1 MRKRIP
7 NKIWS
12 SLYWKISAIFLVLLI
27 IVGVAYIAIAAYS
40 SNKYACEVTQ
50 QVNAHVAQSI
60 SEKLPSFSK
69 SGMVM
74 EEELA
79 KLRADVKAI
88 NPMIEV
94 YLLDPLG
101 KILGYAAPVD
111 HLKLNMVDLTPIK
124 RFIESGGKAFAV
136 ADDPRNKM
144 MKKVFSATTVG
155 TEGDLKGYIYVILA
169 SEEYHAVM
177 DSRLWGYLYHLGT
190 TSILFTILAAIFIG
204 LGAIWLLT
212 SNLRNIISTVRKFQ
226 EGDLNARIEL
236 KSGGEIAELGSAF
249 NEMADTILENI
260 EEMKSAE
267 ILRREL
273 IANVSHDLRTPLA
286 VIHGYVETLMMKE
299 HTLTPDERKRYIEII
314 MKSTAKLKKMVS
326 ELFELSKLESKQV
339 KPKKEPFFMQ
349 ELVQDAYYKYDMLAK
364 EKGVELKTHI
374 TDGMPMVLG
383 DISLIERVLQNL
395 LDNAIKFTP
404 KGGEVSIELSK
415 KENSIEVHIT
425 DTGVG
430 IPSAKLPFVFERYQ
444 TNCRTGG
451 ENDNITGFGL
461 GLAIVKKIL
470 ELHDT
475 TPIVVSKQQEGARF
489 SFQLPV
495 YS

>member
-1 MRKRIP
+1 MQKSFLG
-7 NKIWS
+7 KVWD
-12 SLYWKISAIFLVLLI
+12 SLYWKISAIFLVMLI
-27 IVGVAYIAIAAYS
+27 IIGFAYIAIAAYS
-40 SNKYACEVTQ
+40 SNRYACEVTQ
-50 QVNAHVAQSI
+50 QVNSHVAQSI

-79 KLRADVKAI
+79 ELRADVKAI

-94 YLLDPLG
+94 YLLSPNG
-101 KILGYAAPVD
+101 EILGYAAPVD
-111 HLKLNMVDLTPIK
+111 KLKLNMVDLDPIK
-124 RFIESGGKAFAV
+124 KFIDSKGKTFV
-136 ADDPRNKM
+136 LGEDPRNKM
-144 MKKVFSATTVG
+144 MKKVFSATAVG
-155 TEGDLKGYIYVILA
+155 EKGKEKGYIYVILA
-169 SEEYHAVM
+169 SEEYHVVM

-190 TSILFTILAAIFIG
+190 TSILFTIVAAIVIG

-212 SNLRNIISTVRKFQ
+212 SNLRNIISTVKKFQ
-226 EGDLNARIEL
+226 EGDLTARVHL
-236 KSGGEIAELGSAF
+236 PSSGEIADLGSAF
-249 NEMADTILENI
+249 NDMADTILANI
-260 EEMKSAE
+260 EDMKSAD

-273 IANVSHDLRTPLA
+273 VANISHDLRTPLA
-286 VIHGYVETLMMKE
+286 VIHGYIETLMMKE
-299 HTLTPDERKRYIEII
+299 ETLTNEERKRYIEII

-326 ELFELSKLESKQV
+326 ELFELSKLEAKQV

-349 ELVQDAYYKYDMLAK
+349 ELVQDAYYKYDVLAR
-364 EKGVELKTHI
+364 EKGVELKTVV

-404 KGGEVSIELSK
+404 EGGEVFIKLVK
-415 KENSIEVHIT
+415 KEKAIEVQVS

-430 IPSAKLPFVFERYQ
+430 IANENIPYVFERYQ
-444 TNCRTGG
+444 THTRTNG
-451 ENDNITGFGL
+451 EKNTIGGFGL

-475 TPIVVSKQQEGARF
+475 TPMVTSKLQEGARF

-495 YS
+495 YG